1 MKLSAYTQTIRL
13 LKSAILASRY
23 RAAVLA
29 NKELLALY
37 FNVGK
42 LITEKSEQGKWGDK
56 ILDQLSADLQNELP
70 GLRGFS
76 ATNIKR
82 MKLFY
87 QQWQSFFVIS
97 PLPTDELQKGGKKNI
112 NTQGII
118 IGQLS
123 VIPISPTLSD
133 ELQKKGIKNNTS
145 VKRVIKQLP
154 STLISPLPT
163 DEFITAF
170 FSVSFTHH
178 VELLTKT
185 KTIEERQFYIFKT
198 ATEFWSVSTLK
209 HHLKNKL
216 FRKKGAL
223 PNNFSTAISDDNLRA
238 KALQSFKDEYL
249 LDFVNIEDPDEE
261 DERLIENEIVRNI
274 KKFLM
279 SLGADFAFISNQ
291 YRLIVDEVEYFADL
305 LFYNRKLQCLVVF
318 DLKKGKFKPEY
329 AGKMNFYLSALDEY
343 IKQPHE
349 LPAIGIILCKEK
361 NNKTVEFSFRD
372 MNKPMGVASYK
383 TASQLPIQYKNALPD
398 AETLKKLMK

>member
-1 MKLSAYTQTIRL
+1 MKLTAYTQTIRL

-29 NKELLALY
+29 NKELLSLY

-42 LITEKSEQGKWGDK
+42 LITEKAKQGKWGDK
-56 ILDQLSADLQNELP
+56 ILEQLSADLQHELP
-70 GLRGFS
+70 GLKGFS

-82 MKLFY
+82 MRLFY
-87 QQWQSFFVIS
+87 QHWQTCFIISPTVSDQLQKKGRINRTYTNLLISPSPTAQLKKGHKKDNNPDKSVIS
-97 PLPTDELQKGGKKNI
+97 PLLTDQF
-112 NTQGII
+112 
-118 IGQLS
+118 
-123 VIPISPTLSD
+123 IS
-133 ELQKKGIKNNTS
+133 
-145 VKRVIKQLP
+145 
-154 STLISPLPT
+154 
-163 DEFITAF
+163 AF

-178 VELLTKT
+178 VELLAKS
-185 KTIEERQFYIFKT
+185 KTIEECQFYISKI
-198 ATEFWSVSTLK
+198 ATEFWSVTTLK
-209 HHLKNKL
+209 HHLKSKL

-223 PNNFSTAISDDNLRA
+223 PNNFLTAITDESLRA

-249 LDFVNIEDPDEE
+249 LDFINIEDPGEE

-279 SLGADFAFISNQ
+279 SLGTDFAFISNQ
-291 YRLIVDEVEYFADL
+291 YRLIVDEEEYFTDL
-305 LFYNRKLQCLVVF
+305 LFFNRKLQCLVAF

-329 AGKMNFYLSALDEY
+329 VGKMNFYLSALDEY

-372 MNKPMGVASYK
+372 MNKAMGVATYK
-383 TASQLPIQYKNALPD
+383 TTRQLPRQYKNVLPD
-398 AETLKKLMK
+398 AETLKKLMS